1 MTNAPRSS
9 KNERR
14 DAAREKAREQRLR
27 QQRREKRNRVVLQAS
42 IGVVII
48 AIVAVVAVI
57 IVNSVRPPG
66 PGPKNMANGG
76 ISLEGAKLTAIRT
89 AAPAADATPT
99 PQPTVGGGRVLIQA
113 YEDFGCPVCQ
123 QFEQTYGA
131 QIKQLVTSGA
141 AVIQY
146 HPVAILD
153 RSFTDLDYSTR
164 AANAAAAVANYSPD
178 TFSAFHSLMYQTDV
192 QPKEGSAGL
201 TDDRLIAL
209 VKQSGAKNLTQIDK
223 AIRDQTFKN
232 WVGQR
237 TDEFTSDSG
246 PLKDVDFSKRLGT
259 DGTQSGPGTP
269 ELIVNGQYWDGKTDF
284 GAFVTSVGGA
294 LTTATPTPTPTPS
307 ATASK

>member
-14 DAAREKAREQRLR
+14 DAAREKAR
-27 QQRREKRNRVVLQAS
+27 QQRVRQLRRERRNRVVLQAS
-42 IGVVII
+42 IGVVIV

-76 ISLEGAKLTAIRT
+76 ISLEGAALTAIST
-89 AAPAADATPT
+89 AAPSADATPT

-113 YEDFGCPVCQ
+113 YEDFGCPICQ
-123 QFEQTYGA
+123 QFEEQYGA

-153 RSFTDLDYSTR
+153 HSFTDNDYSTR
-164 AANAAAAVANYSPD
+164 AANAAAAIANYSPN
-178 TFSAFHSLMYQTDV
+178 AFYKFHTIMYGTTV

-201 TDDRLIAL
+201 TDARLIAL
-209 VKQSGAKNLTQIDK
+209 AKQSGATNMSEIETAIKN
-223 AIRDQTFKN
+223 QTFKN

-237 TDEFTSDSG
+237 TDEFVGNSG
-246 PLKDVDFSKRLGT
+246 SLSAVKFPSSHT
-259 DGTQSGPGTP
+259 AAGTP
-269 ELIVNGQYWDGKTDF
+269 TLIVNGQYWDGKTDF

-294 LTTATPTPTPTPS
+294 ISTATPTPAPTPTPS
-307 ATASK
+307 VTASR